1 MSKKKPTSQK
11 LSCGII
17 MPISGIMFSGYDYSA
32 NYWKSMLDFLESAI
46 RESGYEPKRMW
57 EDASESTITP
67 RIVRNINQ
75 CDLAIC
81 VISTHNPNVMIELG
95 MRLFADKPVLVI
107 FDENVSKLPFDI
119 NDLDSL
125 KMAYRPLYSDYP
137 EIKRSIKDR
146 LENMSRPD
154 FKTYLTR
161 FKQQVPKID
170 SSSTEEV
177 ELAQIVKSLSV
188 SVDVLNRDVADIKS
202 RIRSPAQQ
210 PVTWESPDV
219 IPLSGPTLMS
229 DSSSF

>member
-1 MSKKKPTSQK
+1 MSRKKSTVQK

-17 MPISGIMFSGYDYSA
+17 MPISGIMFSGHDYSA
-32 NYWKSMLDFLESAI
+32 TYWKSMLDFLESAI
-46 RESGYEPKRMW
+46 REAGYEPKRMW

-67 RIVRNINQ
+67 RIVRNINE

-95 MRLFADKPVLVI
+95 MRLFADKPVLVM

-137 EIKRSIKDR
+137 QLKRSIKDR
-146 LENMSRPD
+146 LENMARPE
-154 FKTYLTR
+154 FKTYLAR

-177 ELAQIVKSLSV
+177 ELAQLVKSLSA
-188 SVDVLNRDVADIKS
+188 SVDMLSRDLADIKS
-202 RIRSPAQQ
+202 KVRNSAQQ
-210 PVTWESPDV
+210 TMAWDTPDV
-219 IPLSGPTLMS
+219 TPLSGPTLMS
-229 DSSSF
+229 DSNNF